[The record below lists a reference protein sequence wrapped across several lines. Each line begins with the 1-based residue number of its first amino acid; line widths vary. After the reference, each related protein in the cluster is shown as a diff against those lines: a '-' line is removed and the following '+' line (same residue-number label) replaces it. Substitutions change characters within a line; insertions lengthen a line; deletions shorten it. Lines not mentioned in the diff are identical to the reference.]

1 MPVDSKRQPNS
12 PEGAPAV
19 EAAGSPELRPAERL
33 ADKLARKISQ
43 SISLGEYGEGSRLP
57 TENDLAAHYGVSR
70 PVIREALTRLRDQGL
85 IVSRRGSG
93 SYVRATRFP
102 LAADEDVKFAP
113 IGSFAEVRKCFE
125 FRVTVEGD
133 AAYHAALNRTPQSL
147 EAMQSALKKLETE
160 IVAGKL
166 GISPDFEFH
175 LAVSHASENEFFE
188 TAMKML
194 GPSVEFTI
202 NLARSLSMSRP
213 LEHKLTIQAEHVAVF
228 AAIEARDAERARTI
242 MRSHLES
249 ACKRL
254 FEGGPVRPAIA

>member
-1 MPVDSKRQPNS
+1 MSFRDELVAEPWRFDLLATLRRLEREHPDRPRIGDSATLKDEFVTIAQNPYLDF
-12 PEGAPAV
+12 PASNLD
-19 EAAGSPELRPAERL
+19 AAELRPSERL
-33 ADKLARKISQ
+33 ADKIARKISQ
-43 SISLGEYGEGSRLP
+43 SIALGEYGEGSRLP

-93 SYVRATRFP
+93 SYVRAARFP
-102 LAADEDVKFAP
+102 LAADDDVRFAP

-133 AAYHAALNRTPQSL
+133 AAYHAALNRTPQAL
-147 EAMQSALKKLETE
+147 IAMQSALKKLETE

-175 LAVSHASENEFFE
+175 LAVSRASENEFFE

-202 NLARSLSMSRP
+202 NLARSL
-213 LEHKLTIQAEHVAVF
+213 
-228 AAIEARDAERARTI
+228 
-242 MRSHLES
+242 
-249 ACKRL
+249 
-254 FEGGPVRPAIA
+254 